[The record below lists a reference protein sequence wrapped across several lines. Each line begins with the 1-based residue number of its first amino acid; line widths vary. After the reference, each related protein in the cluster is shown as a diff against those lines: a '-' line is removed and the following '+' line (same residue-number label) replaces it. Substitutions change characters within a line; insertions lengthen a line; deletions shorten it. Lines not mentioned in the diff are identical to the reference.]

1 MRIIGQV
8 KITFCFT
15 LGGLCFLSSKQFE
28 HTNFF
33 AGIPSTITFSR
44 QVVQRTHEEDGSKTI
59 TYYFNLNGDY
69 AAMKPDPKSK
79 MGMDLMVYSKGSKV
93 LMFNYKQK
101 TITIVKISRLI
112 GDGIN
117 MSNEVAEEIA
127 YKMLT
132 NDNHNTKVIGTGK
145 TKNICGY
152 RAVEYEMK
160 NENEKA
166 LWYFI
171 KVDFNPIKIYTMGM
185 GNSKT
190 QANLDSKEIRKL
202 KNTPMGIPVLN
213 KNYLLAEMTSPGGI
227 KDMETKMISKKI
239 FNLST
244 KGYKII
250 DLSNKGLMGMVGRN

>member
-1 MRIIGQV
+1 MKTIGQV
-8 KITFCFT
+8 KITLCFT
-15 LGGLCFLSSKQFE
+15 LGGLCFLSSKQSD
-28 HTNFF
+28 HTNFV
-33 AGIPSTITFSR
+33 AGVPATITFSR
-44 QVVQRTHEEDGSKTI
+44 QVVQRTHGEDGTKTV
-59 TYYFNLNGDY
+59 TYYFSLNGDY

-79 MGMDLMVYSKGSKV
+79 MGMDLMVYTKGCKA
-93 LMFNYKQK
+93 LMFNYKLK

-127 YKMLT
+127 YKMLSDE
-132 NDNHNTKVIGTGK
+132 NRNTKVIGTGR
-145 TKNICGY
+145 TKNICGHQ
-152 RAVEYEMK
+152 AIEYEMK
-160 NENEKA
+160 NENGKA
-166 LWYFI
+166 LWYFV

-213 KNYLLAEMTSPGGI
+213 RNYLLAEMSSAGGI

-250 DLSNKGLMGMVGRN
+250 DLSNKGLMGMAGRN